1 MRHVVITIAK
11 DCGSSTVIVVDVSG
25 DAPRV
30 TDRCDTGPGMSG
42 GAATI
47 DLALLLRALL
57 PTGAV
62 AGAGERS
69 RAHRGEDAYA
79 RPSPLP

>member
-11 DCGSSTVIVVDVSG
+11 DCGSSTVVVVDVSG

-57 PTGAV
+57 PTGA
-62 AGAGERS
+62 GERS
-69 RAHRGEDAYA
+69 RAHRGEGAYA